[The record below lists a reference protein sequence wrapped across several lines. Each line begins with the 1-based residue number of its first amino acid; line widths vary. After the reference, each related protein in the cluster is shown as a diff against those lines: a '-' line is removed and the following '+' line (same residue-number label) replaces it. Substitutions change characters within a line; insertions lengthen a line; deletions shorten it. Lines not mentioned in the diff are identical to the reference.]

1 MALAEARAPTV
12 RSRLSPFRGT
22 IRTTGGLVAAT
33 VVTSGTG
40 FVFWWIAA
48 RTFPPSAVGLAGAA
62 VSAMLLLSQ
71 LAVFGL
77 GTTMAG
83 LLHRERRPASLAMT
97 ALLAAGGSG
106 LVFGVLAAVV
116 GPTLSSEL
124 GPIGSEP
131 ATIALFALGVSITAA
146 SAVLDQVLVSVLR
159 SSHQLLR
166 NVIFAVSRLA
176 LLGLAAAVLMPLGMV
191 IYGAWVAGT
200 LLSLV
205 VVGLLPAQRGAL
217 RRVAPLQWPRL
228 GTLAF
233 GALSHHM
240 LNLSRSSSV
249 WLLPVV
255 VTVLISREANAS
267 FYVAL
272 LLANFIALIG
282 SSATFTLYVVG
293 ARAPQNLWRQMQF
306 TVGLSVLASIS
317 GTAVMALIGPAL
329 LRSFGPGYAEAAY
342 PTIVLLA
349 AATLPLAVKDHWI
362 AIQRVQ
368 GGVGRAA
375 VVGIALLV
383 AELGAAVVGALAAGI
398 AGLAIGR
405 LAVLAVQA
413 LVMAPSVA
421 AAMRRPAHA
430 SASGASSSAA
440 SSIAADERV
449 DR

>member
-1 MALAEARAPTV
+1 MSLATAPAPSLK
-12 RSRLSPFRGT
+12 SRLSPFRGT
-22 IRTTGGLVAAT
+22 IRATGGLVAAT
-33 VVTSGTG
+33 VATSGTG

-48 RTFPPSAVGLAGAA
+48 RAFPPSAVGLAGAA

-83 LLHRERRPASLAMT
+83 LLHQERRPASLAMT
-97 ALLAAGGSG
+97 ALLAAGGFG
-106 LVFGVLAAVV
+106 IVFGVLAAVL
-116 GPTLSSEL
+116 GPMLSREL
-124 GPIGSEP
+124 GPIGSGP
-131 ATIALFALGVSITAA
+131 ATIAVFAAGVSITAA
-146 SAVLDQVLVSVLR
+146 SAVLDQVLVSVMR

-166 NVIFAVSRLA
+166 NVIFSVSRLV
-176 LLGLAAAVLMPLGMV
+176 LLVAAAAVLVPLGMV
-191 IYGAWVAGT
+191 IYGAWAAGT
-200 LLSLV
+200 LLSLM
-205 VVGLLPAQRGAL
+205 VVGLLPAQRRAL
-217 RRVAPLQWPRL
+217 QRVRPLQWPRL
-228 GTLAF
+228 RTLAF

-255 VTVLISREANAS
+255 VTALISREANAS

-282 SSATFTLYVVG
+282 TSATFTLYVVG

-306 TVGLSVLASIS
+306 TMGLSVLASIS
-317 GTAVMALIGPAL
+317 GTALLALAGPAL
-329 LRSFGPGYAEAAY
+329 LRSFGPTYADAAY

-362 AIQRVQ
+362 AIQRVH

-375 VVGIALLV
+375 VVGVVLLV
-383 AELGAAVVGALAAGI
+383 VELAAAVVGALTAGI

-405 LAVLAVQA
+405 LVVLALQA
-413 LVMAPSVA
+413 LVMAPSVV
-421 AAMRRPAHA
+421 AAMRTPSYGSAPAA
-430 SASGASSSAA
+430 QGAPVEVL
-440 SSIAADERV
+440 DP
-449 DR
+449 